1 MSEREQLQQLNEGLR
16 AVQTTVDR
24 IEIALVGDEFNKNGL
39 INRLESIEKKQRKF
53 DNVLYTI
60 LGVVTFGSYPFIK
73 DFINEYLKAK

>member
-60 LGVVTFGSYPFIK
+60 LGVVTFGSYPFLKELIT
-73 DFINEYLKAK
+73 EYFKVK

>member
-16 AVQTTVDR
+16 AVQGTVDR

-60 LGVVTFGSYPFIK
+60 LGVITFGSYPFLKELIS
-73 DFINEYLKAK
+73 EYFKVK

>member
-1 MSEREQLQQLNEGLR
+1 MSEREQLQQLNEVFR

-60 LGVVTFGSYPFIK
+60 LGVVTFGSYPFLKELIS
-73 DFINEYLKAK
+73 EYFKVK

>member
-1 MSEREQLQQLNEGLR
+1 MSDREQLQQLNEGLR

-60 LGVVTFGSYPFIK
+60 LGVVTFGSYPFLKELIT
-73 DFINEYLKAK
+73 EYFKVK

>member
-60 LGVVTFGSYPFIK
+60 LGVVTFGSYPFLKELIS
-73 DFINEYLKAK
+73 EYFKVK